1 MERRPDDDFC
11 DAPERISRKQYIKPK
26 PRKQTKQNSFYN
38 ESDLESG
45 NPSMKFEPLPTTLND
60 SDSAVD
66 QKSFIKKR
74 FEQIDDQQGI
84 NADDS
89 IRTDDYFMNDSII
102 TVKNLKF
109 CSNIL
114 QEDLDEPK
122 QVVIMFEDSD
132 FDEGERGNLQES

>member
-1 MERRPDDDFC
+1 
-11 DAPERISRKQYIKPK
+11 
-26 PRKQTKQNSFYN
+26 
-38 ESDLESG
+38 
-45 NPSMKFEPLPTTLND
+45 MKFEPLPTTLND

-114 QEDLDEPK
+114 QEDLDEQK